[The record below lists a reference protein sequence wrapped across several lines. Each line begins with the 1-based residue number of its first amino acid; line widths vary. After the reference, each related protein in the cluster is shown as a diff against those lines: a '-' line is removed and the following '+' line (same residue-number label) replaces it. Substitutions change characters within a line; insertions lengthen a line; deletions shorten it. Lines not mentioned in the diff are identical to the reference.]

1 MSNTTELQN
10 ALAPNPGFSVS
21 HQKVELDIDLLAR
34 RLKGKTE
41 ITINP
46 HSKELR
52 SVRLNC
58 RQCDIKRITANG
70 KTCPNFVY
78 EEPYSRVTLP
88 WEAGVHQHHMLRRK
102 IEAQLKSPPEEELT
116 ISLPKSVRIGDLDPF
131 SIEASALAGTRSSVG
146 LKDDGLGELQ
156 SARTAIEP
164 DRRYTPVTIMIEFA
178 IAHIRDGMQFVGWE
192 DEDLRYPHAYTKS
205 FSAPGSACCLFP
217 CVDDLSA
224 RCTWEISIKCS
235 KTVGDAFSP
244 PQPNLVNGIGGIA
257 NGVHKDIANSTA
269 DPFQSNMN
277 AEDNALEL
285 AVICTGDMTDE
296 VDDHIA
302 LGKKTSTFFCGTS
315 LSAQQIGFSIGPFE
329 HVDLAEFREG
339 VEDDKLGQNA
349 VPLHGFCLP
358 GRVEEVRNTCLL
370 MAKAIDFFT
379 LEYGSYPFSNYK
391 LCFVD
396 DVFPD
401 IVHTGFLTICS
412 NNILFSAD
420 VIEPLERVSRQ
431 MVHALASQWMG
442 VSVIPKERNDTWV
455 VVGITY
461 FMTDAFLR
469 KLFGRNDYGYR
480 QKQAA
485 DRVVELDVG
494 RPSIYD
500 TGAFVGL
507 DSFEGEFLELKA
519 PLVLSILD
527 RRFTKTGSTSG
538 LSRIISRV
546 FLNAKVGDLANGAIS
561 TSYFARTC
569 EKLGHTKL
577 DSFFAQW
584 VYGAGCPRFEVGQKF
599 NKKKNVVDILI
610 TQKQAEPPERD
621 LEKDT
626 FMRDVKEENHNVYA
640 GPVQPVFTV
649 RLKSLSLGVNRELID
664 SGTDDYMHP

>member
-1 MSNTTELQN
+1 MSSTSELQSSP
-10 ALAPNPGFSVS
+10 APNFGFSVT

-41 ITINP
+41 ITISP

-52 SVRLNC
+52 ILRLNC
-58 RQCDIKRITANG
+58 RQCDVNRVTANG
-70 KTCPNFVY
+70 RACPNVVY
-78 EEPYSRVTLP
+78 EEPYSKATLP
-88 WEAGVHQHHMLRRK
+88 WEAGVHQHHMLRKK
-102 IEAQLKSPPEEELT
+102 IEPQLKSPPEEEL
-116 ISLPKSVRIGDLDPF
+116 IINLPKSIKIDDLSPF
-131 SIEASALAGTRSSVG
+131 SNEATGLAGARSSVG
-146 LKDDGLGELQ
+146 LKDENLGELQ
-156 SARTAIEP
+156 SARTAIEA
-164 DRRYTPVTIMIEFA
+164 DRRCTPVTIVIEFA
-178 IAHIRDGMQFVGWE
+178 ILHIRDGMHFVGWE
-192 DEDLRYPHAYTKS
+192 EEDLRYPHAYSKS
-205 FSAPGSACCLFP
+205 FSVSGGACCIFP

-224 RCTWEISIKCS
+224 RCTWEISIKCP
-235 KTVGDAFSP
+235 KTIGDAFSG
-244 PQPNLVNGIGGIA
+244 PQPSSVNSLGGLP
-257 NGVHKDIANSTA
+257 NGMHKDTFNPTM
-269 DPFQSNMN
+269 DRFCSNMS
-277 AEDNALEL
+277 AEDLALEL
-285 AVICTGDMTDE
+285 AVICTGDLTDE
-296 VDDHIA
+296 VDDHVVQ
-302 LGKKTSTFFCGTS
+302 GKKTSTFFCGTP

-358 GRVEEVRNTCLL
+358 GRVEEVKNTCLL

-396 DVFPD
+396 DVFPET
-401 IVHTGFLTICS
+401 IHTGFLTICS
-412 NNILFSAD
+412 NNLLFSAD
-420 VIEPLERVSRQ
+420 VIEPLERVSRL

-442 VSVIPKERNDTWV
+442 VSVIPKERTDTWV

-469 KLFGRNDYGYR
+469 KLFGRNDYGFR

-494 RPSIYD
+494 RPSIHD

-507 DSFEGEFLELKA
+507 DPFEAEFLELKA

-527 RRFTKTGSTSG
+527 RRFTKTGSASG

-546 FLNAKVGDLANGAIS
+546 FLNAKVGDLGNGAIS
-561 TSYFARTC
+561 TAYFIKTC
-569 EKLGHTKL
+569 EKLGHAKL

-584 VYGAGCPRFEVGQKF
+584 VHGAGCPRFEIGQRF
-599 NKKKNVVDILI
+599 NKKKNVVEISI
-610 TQKQAEPPERD
+610 VQRQAEPPERD

-626 FMRDVKEENHNVYA
+626 FMRDVKEEMNNVYA
-640 GPVQPVFTV
+640 GAVQPVFTV
-649 RLKSLSLGVNRELID
+649 GSASSSPSV
-664 SGTDDYMHP
+664 SGY

>member
-1 MSNTTELQN
+1 MSSTTELQS
-10 ALAPNPGFSVS
+10 APVPSSGFSVS

-34 RLKGKTE
+34 RLKGRTE

-52 SVRLNC
+52 TVKLNC
-58 RQCDIKRITANG
+58 RQCDVKRVTANG
-70 KTCPNFVY
+70 RPCPNVVY
-78 EEPYSRVTLP
+78 EEPYSKVTLP
-88 WEAGVHQHHMLRRK
+88 WEAGVHQHHMLRKK
-102 IEAQLKSPPEEELT
+102 IESQLKSPPEEEL
-116 ISLPKSVRIGDLDPF
+116 IINLPKSVKIDDLSP
-131 SIEASALAGTRSSVG
+131 SSTEATALAGARSSVG
-146 LKDDGLGELQ
+146 LKDESLGELQ
-156 SARTAIEP
+156 SARTAVEP
-164 DRRYTPVTIMIEFA
+164 DRRCTPVIIGIEYA
-178 IAHIRDGMQFVGWE
+178 ISHIRDGMQFVGWE
-192 DEDLRYPHAYTKS
+192 EDDLRYPHAYSKS
-205 FSAPGSACCLFP
+205 LLVPGSACCIFP
-217 CVDDLSA
+217 CVDDLSV
-224 RCTWEISIKCS
+224 RCTWEISIKCP
-235 KTVGDAFSP
+235 KTVGDAFSLC
-244 PQPNLVNGIGGIA
+244 QPTSVNSIGGLP
-257 NGVHKDIANSTA
+257 NGVHKDTGNPTI
-269 DPFQSNMN
+269 DPLSSNMN
-277 AEDNALEL
+277 AEDLALEL
-285 AVICTGDMTDE
+285 AVICTGDLTDE
-296 VDDHIA
+296 VDDHVVQ
-302 LGKKTSTFFCGTS
+302 GKKTSTFSCGTP

-396 DVFPD
+396 DVFPET
-401 IVHTGFLTICS
+401 IHTGFLTICS
-412 NNILFSAD
+412 NNLLFSAD

-442 VSVIPKERNDTWV
+442 VSVIPKERTDMWV

-469 KLFGRNDYGYR
+469 KLFGRNDYGFR

-494 RPSIYD
+494 RPSIHD

-507 DSFEGEFLELKA
+507 DPFEAEFLALKA

-527 RRFTKTGSTSG
+527 RRFTKTGSASG

-546 FLNAKVGDLANGAIS
+546 FLNAKVGDLGNGAIS
-561 TSYFARTC
+561 TAYFVKTC
-569 EKLGHTKL
+569 EKLGHAKL

-584 VYGAGCPRFEVGQKF
+584 VHGAGCPRFEIGQRF
-599 NKKKNVVDILI
+599 NKKKNVVELSIV
-610 TQKQAEPPERD
+610 QRQAEPPERD
-621 LEKDT
+621 LERET
-626 FMRDVKEENHNVYA
+626 FMRDLKEETNNIYA
-640 GPVQPVFTV
+640 GAVQPVFTV
-649 RLKSLSLGVNRELID
+649 GSASSSPSD
-664 SGTDDYMHP
+664 SGY